1 MMDSYSTRFI
11 NALRSKEYLRLYNAG
26 TLTSEELDCIRINSI
41 S

>member
-1 MMDSYSTRFI
+1 MIDLYSKRFI
-11 NALRSKEYLRLYNAG
+11 NALKSKEYLRLYNAG